1 MIKNILPKSPIAAA
15 GVGIL
20 LGAGIGGI
28 KGWLGVR
35 RGEKTQKNRS
45 LQGLHY

>member
-35 RGEKTQKNRS
+35 RGEKTQKKS
-45 LQGLHY
+45 